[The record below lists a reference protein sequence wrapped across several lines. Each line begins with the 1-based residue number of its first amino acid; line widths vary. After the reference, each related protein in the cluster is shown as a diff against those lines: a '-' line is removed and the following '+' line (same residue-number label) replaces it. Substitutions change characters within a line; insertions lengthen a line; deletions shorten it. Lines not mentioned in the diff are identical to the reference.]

1 MLNPEEAEHQELMMD
16 GLRESEKAIA
26 YFVGRRLAELYPDKA
41 VVQTKSPSF
50 DLRTYAHNGLC
61 TTELASGRHSEIDTT
76 WYGEKY
82 GIWKTPA
89 NATYSV
95 EWKSHTMTV
104 VMMQWPQGHL
114 TVHMRWI
121 IADTTETAEEFLKEV
136 SEFDSEVRSEIL
148 VFEDGCFQKSKE
160 LFDSVTSTTFENLIL
175 PPAMKKEIQD
185 DFHSFF
191 NAREEYER
199 YGVPWKRGV
208 LFHGAPGN
216 GKTHTLK
223 ALINWLGQPCL
234 YVKSFKAQ
242 YSTDHSQIR
251 EVFERARKTTPCLL
265 VLEDLDSLINDKNRS
280 FFLNEM
286 DGFAANTGI
295 VVLATTNNPERL
307 DPAILERPSRFD
319 RKYAFGLP
327 TPEERKDY
335 LTMWNDRSEPELRM
349 TDAGVESVVAFTD
362 GFSFAYLKE
371 LWLSSMMRWI
381 ETKEAG
387 AMDGI
392 VTGQIGTLIQ
402 QMNTPITDPG
412 PMVDEEYEGD
422 DE

>member
-1 MLNPEEAEHQELMMD
+1 MLHSEEAANRELMMD
-16 GLRESEKAIA
+16 GLRESEKAIG

-41 VVQTKSPSF
+41 VLQTKSGSF

-61 TTELASGRHSEIDTT
+61 TMELLAGRHSEVDTS

-95 EWKSHTMTV
+95 EWNSRSITV
-104 VMMQWPQGHL
+104 VMMQWPEGHR
-114 TVHMRWI
+114 TAHMRWI
-121 IADTTETAEEFLKEV
+121 IADSSEIAEDFLKEV
-136 SEFDSEVRSEIL
+136 SEFDSSVRSEIL
-148 VFEDGCFQKSKE
+148 VFEGGCFQKSTE
-160 LFDSVTSTTFENLIL
+160 LFNSVKSTTFENLIL
-175 PPAMKKEIQD
+175 PASMKKEIQD

-223 ALINWLGQPCL
+223 ALINWLEQPCI
-234 YVKSFKAQ
+234 YVKSFTAQ
-242 YSTDHSQIR
+242 YSTDHAQIR

-295 VVLATTNNPERL
+295 VVLATTNHPERL

-319 RKYAFGLP
+319 RKYLFGLP
-327 TPEERKDY
+327 TPEERRDY
-335 LTMWNDRSEPELRM
+335 LTMWNDKSAAELRIS
-349 TDAGVESVVAFTD
+349 DEGIESVVAFTD

-381 ETKEAG
+381 ETKQAG

-392 VTGQIGTLIQ
+392 ITGQIGTLIE
-402 QMNTPITDPG
+402 QMKTPIPDPG
-412 PMVDEEYEGD
+412 PIVDEEYGSD